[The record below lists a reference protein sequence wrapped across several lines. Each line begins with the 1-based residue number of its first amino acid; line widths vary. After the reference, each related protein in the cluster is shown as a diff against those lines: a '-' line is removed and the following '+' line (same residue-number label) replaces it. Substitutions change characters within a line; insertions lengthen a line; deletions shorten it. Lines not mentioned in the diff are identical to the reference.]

1 MTVTVTKPDRTNETL
16 EYGYSDPVGA
26 NWISY
31 TPTIAGTYTLRANF
45 PGTWKNGTHYIFP
58 NPPYQMDRY
67 YEPAISNPVELVVTE
82 EPIEAWPEAPLPTG
96 SWTRPISAA
105 SRDWYVL
112 AGNWLGGAAN
122 VWPPGAAGGTTTRFV
137 YSTGPESAHILWTK
151 PLFTGGIMD
160 DYFGNI
166 GFQTGHYQGLSFSPI
181 ILDGKIHYASR
192 YTAHWDK
199 GWTYA
204 DLYTGETLFL
214 DYDAIMPSF
223 GQIYNYES
231 PNQHGGFAYL
241 WRTSGVTLPDNVTRM
256 ANGGFGMP
264 DIQET
269 VELTTQPGTQTW
281 EMLDAHTGER
291 VCYIAN
297 VSAGGTAVYG
307 KDGSILRY
315 NIVNLGSGANPN
327 YYLQVWN
334 SSSMKTMFTGDEGTW
349 AWQWRPQ
356 WGGHGNWGYRWRE
369 NVDAFHDGNI
379 GFSLNVSV
387 PALKGGILV
396 VREGEYIMGGTA
408 GSNDETG
415 ITKGVMWKLSLEEG
429 NEGTVLWTKEF
440 TPPSSANRET
450 VTMTGVYPEYGMFL
464 FGSTRK
470 LQRFGY
476 SLDTMQQVWESEP
489 EQQMNYYGMMT
500 NVYEGLVLASGWAG
514 EIRAYN
520 ITTGEIVWNYT
531 ASTVGFESPYGNY
544 PINIC
549 AIADGKI
556 YTVTGEHSISQP
568 IYRGPNLRCINATNG
583 EKIWKVL
590 NFGANGG
597 GSLGAMYVWLAE
609 GKIVGINFLDNQI
622 YCLGKGDSATTVSAP
637 QLIPTVG
644 ESVMIT
650 GTVTDQTPSGRRN
663 TNDLLDWSLKGTPAI
678 SDEDMGAWMEY
689 LFMQQ
694 AYPEDAKGVE
704 VVLETLD
711 PNGNFYEIGRT
722 TSDING
728 NYGLKFTP
736 EVPGDYQIIARFEG
750 SAAYGSSS
758 ATTYLSIAEAPQA
771 TPTAPPPEA
780 SAADI
785 YFMPMSIGIIVAII
799 AVGILL
805 VLMLRKR

>member
-1 MTVTVTKPDRTNETL
+1 
-16 EYGYSDPVGA
+16 
-26 NWISY
+26 
-31 TPTIAGTYTLRANF
+31 
-45 PGTWKNGTHYIFP
+45 
-58 NPPYQMDRY
+58 
-67 YEPAISNPVELVVTE
+67 
-82 EPIEAWPEAPLPTG
+82 
-96 SWTRPISAA
+96 
-105 SRDWYVL
+105 
-112 AGNWLGGAAN
+112 
-122 VWPPGAAGGTTTRFV
+122 
-137 YSTGPESAHILWTK
+137 
-151 PLFTGGIMD
+151 
-160 DYFGNI
+160 
-166 GFQTGHYQGLSFSPI
+166 
-181 ILDGKIHYASR
+181 
-192 YTAHWDK
+192 
-199 GWTYA
+199 
-204 DLYTGETLFL
+204 
-214 DYDAIMPSF
+214 
-223 GQIYNYES
+223 
-231 PNQHGGFAYL
+231 
-241 WRTSGVTLPDNVTRM
+241 
-256 ANGGFGMP
+256 MP

-379 GFSLNVSV
+379 GFSLNVSI
-387 PALKGGILV
+387 PALEGRILV
-396 VREGEYIMGGTA
+396 VREGEYMIGGTA

-415 ITKGVMWKLSLEEG
+415 ITKGVMWKLSLQEG

-500 NVYEGLVLASGWAG
+500 NIYEGLVLASGWAG

-583 EKIWKVL
+583 EEIWKVL

-650 GTVTDQTPSGRRN
+650 GTVADQTPSGRRN

-689 LFMQQ
+689 MFMQQ
-694 AYPEDAKGVE
+694 AYPADAKGVE
-704 VVLETLD
+704 VTLETLD

-785 YFMPMSIGIIVAII
+785 YFMPMSIGIIIAII